1 MYRRAG
7 AASAAAIV
15 RTVRREGE
23 RDMTHLGLERRRQGR
38 RSAMDKN
45 ILMGQLHRKN
55 KEKFSDWRH
64 EEAVGTVWQVDA
76 DSAAPLPQP
85 LVRRDRS

>member
-1 MYRRAG
+1 
-7 AASAAAIV
+7 
-15 RTVRREGE
+15 
-23 RDMTHLGLERRRQGR
+23 
-38 RSAMDKN
+38 MDKN
-45 ILMGQLHRKN
+45 ILLMGQCTAKI

-76 DSAAPLPQP
+76 DSAAPSPQP